1 MEYETKDVKAKSTSE
16 AKVAPAAAAKF
27 VQPGP
32 GAEFFTIMDVDGNK
46 YEQFA
51 TMAEAEA
58 ALAAGS

>member
-1 MEYETKDVKAKSTSE
+1 MEYETKDAKAESTSE
-16 AKVAPAAAAKF
+16 AKKVAPAAEKF

>member
-16 AKVAPAAAAKF
+16 AKVAPAAAKF

>member
-1 MEYETKDVKAKSTSE
+1 MEYETKDAKAESTSE
-16 AKVAPAAAAKF
+16 AKVAPAAAKF
-27 VQPGP
+27 IQPGP